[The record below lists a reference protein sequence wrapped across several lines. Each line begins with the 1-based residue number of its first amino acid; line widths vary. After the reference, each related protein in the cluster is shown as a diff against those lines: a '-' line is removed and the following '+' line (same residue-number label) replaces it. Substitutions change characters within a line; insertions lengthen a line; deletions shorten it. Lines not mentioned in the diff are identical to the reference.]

1 MMKKLLATM
10 LLSSLSFAATA
21 ASPFVVSHSTVNN
34 GGDQATVKTTQT
46 KRITLAQ
53 SLVQLRQCDATDHQ
67 SGESQSTQTTDQ
79 ASLAKQNSPL

>member
-10 LLSSLSFAATA
+10 LLSSLSFAVNA
-21 ASPFVVSHSTVNN
+21 ASPFVVSHSSVTNVA
-34 GGDQATVKTTQT
+34 DQATAKTTQP

-67 SGESQSTQTTDQ
+67 SGESQRTQTADQ
-79 ASLAKQNSPL
+79 ASLAK

>member
-1 MMKKLLATM
+1 M
-10 LLSSLSFAATA
+10 LLSSLSFAANA
-21 ASPFVVSHSTVNN
+21 ASPFVVTHSTVANAS
-34 GGDQATVKTTQT
+34 DQATVETTQT

-67 SGESQSTQTTDQ
+67 SGEAQSTQTASQ

>member
-10 LLSSLSFAATA
+10 LLSSLSCVVNA
-21 ASPFVVSHSTVNN
+21 ASPFVVSHSTVTN

-67 SGESQSTQTTDQ
+67 SGEAQNSETTDQ